1 MNPPR
6 AVRTKLEYCFRTAY
20 ANERAANAHINK
32 IRRGRAR
39 SKGTN
44 SARVYEASGPCP
56 ICNLYHVTSHNGKG

>member
-20 ANERAANAHINK
+20 ANEREANAKINQ

-39 SKGTN
+39 SRETN
-44 SARVYEASGPCP
+44 TARVYEASGPCA
-56 ICNLYHVTSHNGKG
+56 ICKLYHITSHNGRG